1 MYVTARRVA
10 DQLELTLSGEWRA
23 LRFSDIDMELAGL
36 ELADVR
42 SVNVIA
48 GQAQLDL
55 TGAWL
60 LRDFVDRVR
69 AGGTVV
75 EFQGGEPAT
84 LALVERC
91 KSGAF
96 PAHAHPHLHLHL
108 HLHDLEVAPA
118 HALEGVGRQAVRA
131 LQSIDGGL
139 TFIGRL
145 SVAFAH
151 GWATLRLRPVS
162 TARHVYDTGVT
173 AVPIVSLIAFLI
185 SVILA
190 YMGAQQLRKFGADI
204 FVVDLVTVGVL
215 RELGVL
221 LTAIIV
227 AGRSGSA
234 FAAEIGAMQ
243 LNEEVDALR
252 AIGVDPIEALVLPRL
267 FGLVI
272 ALPLLTVLADLIGLV
287 GGGLLCHALLGM
299 PLVQYLNRAQSA
311 IASTT
316 FWVGIIK
323 APVFACLIAI
333 SGCYC
338 GMRVRDSSRE
348 LGRLTTLA
356 VVQSIFFVILVD
368 ALFAVLFMELDI

>member
-1 MYVTARRVA
+1 MYLTARRDA
-10 DQLELTLSGEWRA
+10 DELQLALSGEWHA
-23 LRFSDIDMELAGL
+23 LRFNDIETELGTVDLAGL
-36 ELADVR
+36 R
-42 SVNVIA
+42 RVNIAA

-60 LRDFVDRVR
+60 LRDFVDRAR
-69 AGGTVV
+69 AAGAAI
-75 EFQGGEPAT
+75 EFQGPEPAT

-91 KSGAF
+91 KTGDITAQTHSLEWLD
-96 PAHAHPHLHLHL
+96 PA
-108 HLHDLEVAPA
+108 
-118 HALEGVGRQAVRA
+118 QAVEGLGRHA
-131 LQSIDGGL
+131 VRGLQSIDGGL
-139 TFIGRL
+139 SFLGRI
-145 SVAFAH
+145 SVAFAR
-151 GWATLRLRPVS
+151 ACSTLRLRPVS
-162 TARHVYDTGVT
+162 IARHVYDTGVT

-234 FAAEIGAMQ
+234 FAAEIGSMQ
-243 LNEEVDALR
+243 LNEEVDALH
-252 AIGVDPIEALVLPRL
+252 AIGIDPIEVLVLPRL
-267 FGLVI
+267 LGLVI
-272 ALPLLTVLADLIGLV
+272 ALPLLTLVADLIGLV
-287 GGGLLCHALLGM
+287 GGGLLCHALLDM

-316 FWVGIIK
+316 FWVGIVK

-338 GMRVRDSSRE
+338 GMRVRGSSRD

-368 ALFAVLFMELDI
+368 ALFAVLFMELDV

>member
-1 MYVTARRVA
+1 MYLTARREA

-23 LRFSDIDMELAGL
+23 LRFADIETELGTVDVAG
-36 ELADVR
+36 VR
-42 SVNVIA
+42 RVTIAA

-60 LRDFVDRVR
+60 LRDFVDRTR
-69 AGGTVV
+69 AAGTMV
-75 EFQGGEPAT
+75 EFRGGEPAT
-84 LALVERC
+84 LELVERC
-91 KSGAF
+91 KSGEIH
-96 PAHAHPHLHLHL
+96 AHAHPHLHLHL
-108 HLHDLEVAPA
+108 HDLESAPA
-118 HALEGVGRQAVRA
+118 HALEGVGRHAVHA
-131 LQSIDGGL
+131 LQSIESGL
-139 TFIGRL
+139 SFIGRS

-151 GWATLRLRPVS
+151 AWSTLRLRPVS
-162 TARHVYDTGVT
+162 VARHVYDTGVT

-227 AGRSGSA
+227 AGRSGSS

-243 LNEEVDALR
+243 LNQEIDALR
-252 AIGVDPIEALVLPRL
+252 AIGVDPIEVLVLPRL
-267 FGLVI
+267 F
-272 ALPLLTVLADLIGLV
+272 GLV

-338 GMRVRDSSRE
+338 GMRVRGSSRD

-368 ALFAVLFMELDI
+368 ALFAVLFMELDV

>member
-1 MYVTARRVA
+1 MYLTARRVA

-23 LRFSDIDMELAGL
+23 LQFSDIDL
-36 ELADVR
+36 ELGAVDVAGVR
-42 SVNVIA
+42 SVNVVA

-60 LRDFVDRVR
+60 LRDFVDRAR
-69 AGGTVV
+69 AAGASI

-84 LALVERC
+84 LVLVERC
-91 KSGAF
+91 KTGAF
-96 PAHAHPHLHLHL
+96 HAHAHAHLHL
-108 HLHDLEVAPA
+108 HLHDLEAAPG
-118 HALEGVGRQAVRA
+118 HAVEGVGRHAVRA

-139 TFIGRL
+139 SFIGRI

-151 GWATLRLRPVS
+151 AWATLRLRPVS
-162 TARHVYDTGVT
+162 IARHIYDTGVT

-190 YMGAQQLRKFGADI
+190 YMGAQQLHRFGADI

-243 LNEEVDALR
+243 LNEEVDALH
-252 AIGVDPIEALVLPRL
+252 AIGVDPVEVLVVPRL
-267 FGLVI
+267 IGLVI
-272 ALPLLTVLADLIGLV
+272 ALPLLTLVADLIGLV
-287 GGGLLCHALLGM
+287 GGGLLCHVLLDM
-299 PLVQYLNRAQSA
+299 PTVQYLNRAQSA

-316 FWVGIIK
+316 FWVGVIK
-323 APVFACLIAI
+323 APIFACLIAI

-338 GMRVRDSSRE
+338 GMRVRGSSRE

-368 ALFAVLFMELDI
+368 ALFAVLFMELDV